1 MSSLGTCETI
11 SGGQTWG
18 QLESQK
24 EKRENGV
31 EEIFEEIIIG
41 NLPNM
46 VIKEAQ
52 QT

>member
-1 MSSLGTCETI
+1 MRTVGVSER
-11 SGGQTWG
+11 
-18 QLESQK
+18 E
-24 EKRENGV
+24 ERENGV